1 MKKSMFVGITG
12 IIMIGLAACADEKSQ
27 SGNETKTLAEE
38 NGENNGTDEV
48 ENGEIK
54 KEITLEDVLNHAETP
69 AEDFEYN
76 IIEHGGDIGEKVE
89 ITGYKGSDTIVV
101 IPEKIEGRDV
111 ISAKGFANDSTVR
124 GVKISDSI
132 EELGDRMFCNN
143 ENIEIVVL
151 GDNVKNVG
159 EGCFV
164 FTGNLKQVIL
174 NEGLT
179 SIETMAFSTSS
190 ESFKEIYIPESVVT
204 INGTIL
210 DSDRVTMHVKSGSYA
225 EQYAIENEIQYI
237 VKTY

>member
-1 MKKSMFVGITG
+1 MLSARPSRW
-12 IIMIGLAACADEKSQ
+12 LS
-27 SGNETKTLAEE
+27 
-38 NGENNGTDEV
+38 
-48 ENGEIK
+48 
-54 KEITLEDVLNHAETP
+54 H
-69 AEDFEYN
+69 
-76 IIEHGGDIGEKVE
+76 
-89 ITGYKGSDTIVV
+89 